1 MCDHSKRLTPSP
13 DSSLS
18 RRISTPARP
27 TLRVASVA
35 FRLILPGPQQVHYR
49 SLMTQ
54 WVHDGR
60 QLLAPTLWV
69 CEMTSAL
76 CKAVRLGELSREAG
90 QRALG
95 LAQALGIELM
105 HPDDNQ
111 VRLAFEWTV
120 SLNRAAA
127 YDSFYLALAET
138 LGCELWTADK
148 RLTRA
153 VNRPWVHW
161 AGKSIG
167 EPALDERAVD
177 SGQD

>member
-1 MCDHSKRLTPSP
+1 MPKPLVVD
-13 DSSLS
+13 
-18 RRISTPARP
+18 
-27 TLRVASVA
+27 ASVA
-35 FRLILPGPQQVHYR
+35 FRLILPGLQQDHYR

-54 WVHDGR
+54 WVHDGY

-69 CEMTSAL
+69 YEMTSAL
-76 CKAVRLGELSREAG
+76 CKAVRFGELSLEEG

-95 LAQALGIELM
+95 LAQVLGIQLM
-105 HPDDNQ
+105 HPDDHQ

-161 AGKSIG
+161 AGKLIG
-167 EPALDERAVD
+167 ELALDERAVD
-177 SGQD
+177 S

>member
-1 MCDHSKRLTPSP
+1 MPKPLVVD
-13 DSSLS
+13 
-18 RRISTPARP
+18 
-27 TLRVASVA
+27 ASVA
-35 FRLILPGPQQVHYR
+35 FRLILPGPQQDHYR

-54 WVHDGR
+54 WVHDGN

-69 CEMTSAL
+69 YEMTSAL
-76 CKAVRLGELSREAG
+76 CKAVRFGELSLEEG

-105 HPDDNQ
+105 HPDDHQ

>member
-1 MCDHSKRLTPSP
+1 MPKPLVVD
-13 DSSLS
+13 
-18 RRISTPARP
+18 
-27 TLRVASVA
+27 ASVA
-35 FRLILPGPQQVHYR
+35 FRLILPGPQQDHYR

-54 WVHDGR
+54 WVHDGH

-69 CEMTSAL
+69 YEMTSAL
-76 CKAVRLGELSREAG
+76 CRAVRFGELLLEEG

-95 LAQALGIELM
+95 LAQALGIQLM
-105 HPDDNQ
+105 PPDDNQ

-148 RLTRA
+148 RLARA
-153 VNRPWVHW
+153 VNRPWVQW
-161 AGKSIG
+161 AGT
-167 EPALDERAVD
+167 
-177 SGQD
+177 